1 MSKLVKKSLYASG
14 VYQECIDRIE
24 RLSEN
29 TYAQWGAMDA
39 AQMISHCAEV
49 LEVMNGKDLRNTPF
63 MVKLFKPL
71 IRHVVVNDKAY
82 SNSMKTHPQYMQN
95 TERVFEFEKRRFLQ
109 ALEDFINHSS
119 AETNEI
125 SHPLFGKMSV
135 QEKGWSMY
143 KHLDHHL
150 RQFAS

>member
-1 MSKLVKKSLYASG
+1 MSKLVKKSLYTSE

-29 TYAQWGAMDA
+29 TKAHWGIMDA

-49 LEVMNGKDLRNTPF
+49 LEVMNGKELRNTPF

-71 IRHVVVNDKAY
+71 IRYVVVNTTAY
-82 SNSMKTHPQYMQN
+82 SKSMKTHPQYKQN

-109 ALEDFINHSS
+109 ALENFMKCSS
-119 AETNEI
+119 EETNSVI
-125 SHPLFGKMSV
+125 HPLFGKMSM